1 MSNEQIFT
9 LFKNINSIRELVRK
23 HVLVQEKNKN
33 KDLVDFR
40 EKEQNE
46 NKIYY
51 EHRERDKNMNQK
63 NCLLEILIN
72 F

>member
-40 EKEQNE
+40 EKE
-46 NKIYY
+46 
-51 EHRERDKNMNQK
+51 
-63 NCLLEILIN
+63 
-72 F
+72 